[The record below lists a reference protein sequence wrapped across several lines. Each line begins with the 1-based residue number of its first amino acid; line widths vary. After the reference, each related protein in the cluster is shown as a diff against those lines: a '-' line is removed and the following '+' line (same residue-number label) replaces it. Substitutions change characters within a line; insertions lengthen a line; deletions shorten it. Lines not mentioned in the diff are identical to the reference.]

1 MTLGISHLSPNFA
14 TLTACKNN
22 WNISLSILGKKL
34 ENMANNVCG
43 LVIIFIKRGCKS
55 SVDLVKLSSTLNKTA
70 QLVLT
75 FSLSK
80 WLRMLWSRKR
90 EILVMHELNQFH
102 ATKFYQSKVN
112 LISTS
117 QHLVT
122 RQMSSQQCLHC
133 QWKKVGIEFWFLLL
147 QETEQREIPD
157 FLSREDF
164 HFFYWLIKSVLHP
177 DHVISIT
184 FSCAIYWSI
193 LQLFYYKKFL
203 FPLFS
208 SLQLLM
214 ALSTFLW
221 ILTALYCS

>member
-1 MTLGISHLSPNFA
+1 
-14 TLTACKNN
+14 
-22 WNISLSILGKKL
+22 
-34 ENMANNVCG
+34 MANNVCG

-147 QETEQREIPD
+147 QERN
-157 FLSREDF
+157 SRLF
-164 HFFYWLIKSVLHP
+164 VSRR
-177 DHVISIT
+177 
-184 FSCAIYWSI
+184 FS
-193 LQLFYYKKFL
+193 LLLLTHKKC
-203 FPLFS
+203 PAS
-208 SLQLLM
+208 
-214 ALSTFLW
+214 
-221 ILTALYCS
+221 